1 MFGLLCIGTTL
12 LCVALFG
19 VFIVSPG
26 LYSSLY
32 GVAGDAGG
40 VFLGRRAA
48 PLFLGLAIFFWAL
61 RDVRPGPLQ
70 DATAWAAAAT
80 FAGIAVTGIWAFANG
95 TASMAILVAA
105 GIEAAIALAFLLA
118 R

>member
-1 MFGLLCIGTTL
+1 MFGLLCIGTAL

-26 LYSSLY
+26 LYAGLY
-32 GVAGDAGG
+32 GVAEDAGG
-40 VFLGRRAA
+40 LFLGRRAA
-48 PLFLGLAIFFWAL
+48 PLFLGLAVFFSAL
-61 RDVRPGPLQ
+61 RDVGPGPLQ
-70 DATAWAAAAT
+70 DATAWAAVAM

-95 TASMAILVAA
+95 TASVAILVAA